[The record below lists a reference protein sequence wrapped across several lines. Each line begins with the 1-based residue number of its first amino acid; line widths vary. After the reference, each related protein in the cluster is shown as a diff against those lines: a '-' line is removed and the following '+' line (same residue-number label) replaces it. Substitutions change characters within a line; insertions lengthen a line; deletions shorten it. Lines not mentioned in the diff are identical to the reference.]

1 MVVVSMSNNNFDEII
16 KGIKSKNSDEETQDF
31 LMKNLTPNQNKK
43 LKEILSDKETVKKL
57 LSTPKAQ
64 ELLKR
69 FTEDKND

>member
-16 KGIKSKNSDEETQDF
+16 KGIKSKKSDEETQDF

>member
-1 MVVVSMSNNNFDEII
+1 MSNNNFDEII
-16 KGIKSKNSDEETQDF
+16 KGIKSKKSDEETQDF

>member
-1 MVVVSMSNNNFDEII
+1 MSNNNFDEII
-16 KGIKSKNSDEETQDF
+16 KGIKSKKSDEETQDF

-57 LSTPKAQ
+57 LSTSKAQ